1 MKRVD
6 LIRHIEANGCAFLR
20 EGGRHTVFFNPT
32 SRKVSTIPR
41 HREINDFMA
50 KKICR
55 ELEITEPGKQK
66 KSDQGEPSKDLSSR
80 SRTSN
85 PLFNLLRI

>member
-6 LIRHIEANGCAFLR
+6 LIRHIEASGCSFLR
-20 EGGRHTVFFNPT
+20 EGGRHTVYVNPT
-32 SRKVSTIPR
+32 ARKVSTVPR

-55 ELEITEPGKQK
+55 ELEIDEPGKQK
-66 KSDQGEPSKDLSSR
+66 KPAKGEQSDTADSR
-80 SRTSN
+80 
-85 PLFNLLRI
+85 

>member
-6 LIRHIEANGCAFLR
+6 LIRHIEVSGCAFLR
-20 EGGRHTVFFNPT
+20 EGGRHAVYFNPI
-32 SRKVSTIPR
+32 SRKV
-41 HREINDFMA
+41 INDFMA

-66 KSDQGEPSKDLSSR
+66 KSGQGAQSDAADSQ
-80 SRTSN
+80 
-85 PLFNLLRI
+85 